1 MEVLHFTNENFSE
14 EVLESKGLVL
24 VDFWAPWC
32 GPCRMLAPILEEVA
46 KDVDSVKVGK
56 VNVDEERGLAEKYDI
71 MSIPAVFLFKDGER
85 VETMIGVK
93 PKEEY
98 LDTLKNYF

>member
-1 MEVLHFTNENFSE
+1 MEVLHFTNESFSK

-32 GPCRMLAPILEEVA
+32 GPCRMLSPILEEVA
-46 KDVDSVKVGK
+46 KEVESVKVGK
-56 VNVDEERGLAEKYDI
+56 VNVDEERGLAERYDI

-98 LDTLKNYF
+98 LEVLKNYS